1 MSYEEI
7 RYKSRHNS
15 MVLKYSNTL
24 DWTKDSPSL
33 DLPKPAPNVAA
44 T

>member
-1 MSYEEI
+1 MRKYGI
-7 RYKSRHNS
+7 NLDIIVT
-15 MVLKYSNTL
+15 MVLKYSTTL